1 MVDINLDLVIQG
13 QLDLRIAGFIG
24 LLNEGR
30 QKRSEIQHWKRP
42 RIAQSSRFLPSPS
55 PGEEEAA
62 EQISPDETEGDARPS
77 SVERRFR
84 ATRTLKRAARKTR
97 QAMSELRTSMNSED
111 AQGIR
116 RARER
121 LREAVARLSE
131 ALRRGAAT
139 ASQGAYRAG

>member
-1 MVDINLDLVIQG
+1 MVDINLDLVFQG

-30 QKRSEIQHWKRP
+30 EKRSEIQHWKRP

-62 EQISPDETEGDARPS
+62 EQISADEAEGDARPS
-77 SVERRFR
+77 SVEGRFR
-84 ATRTLKRAARKTR
+84 ARRTLKRAARNAR
-97 QAMSELRTSMNSED
+97 QAMSELRNSMKSED
-111 AQGIR
+111 AQRIR

-121 LREAVARLSE
+121 LREAVTRLSE
-131 ALRRGAAT
+131 ELRRGAAT
-139 ASQGAYRAG
+139 ANRGG